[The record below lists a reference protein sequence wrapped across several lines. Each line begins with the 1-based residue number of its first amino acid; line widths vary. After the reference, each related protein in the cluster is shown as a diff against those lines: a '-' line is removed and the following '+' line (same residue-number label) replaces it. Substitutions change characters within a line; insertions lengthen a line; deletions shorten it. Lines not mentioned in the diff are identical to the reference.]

1 MLTDNIYV
9 GIDLHKSKFDF
20 VMMTAEGKI
29 ISSGKRSTT
38 AQDVADFASQL
49 DHRHQVTLEPLQNS
63 FSFIR
68 QLRPYAGKLHLANPG
83 KVRLIAAS
91 RLKNDRIDARILAD
105 LLRVGYLPTVYIP
118 DERNLFLVWASSG
131 HYD

>member
-20 VMMTAEGKI
+20 VMITAEGKI

-49 DHRHQVTLEPLQNS
+49 DHRHQVTLEPLQE
-63 FSFIR
+63 
-68 QLRPYAGKLHLANPG
+68 QLLVYPPAPPICWEAPPG
-83 KVRLIAAS
+83 
-91 RLKNDRIDARILAD
+91 
-105 LLRVGYLPTVYIP
+105 
-118 DERNLFLVWASSG
+118 
-131 HYD
+131 